1 MHFSLSL
8 LVLPTLVAF
17 AFAEPAPAP
26 APAPIPAS
34 YHQVN
39 ARDLRIR
46 AKYPEYFNKRTT
58 PSGGPICPTSRK
70 RSLPADATDVPPEQ
84 VLHAAEMAAFLIGGG
99 KFVSA
104 NGTYYF
110 DEHFMRK
117 HEKDAAKFKAGAPKS
132 WHDSLRD
139 KVTAAM
145 LDISLPVYKVWRNQW
160 NDPEAILYLA
170 PSTAL
175 RAKDLQALELALLED
190 PTFEEIYIEG
200 YRVTRRWMEAAVE
213 YAS

>member
-1 MHFSLSL
+1 MRFSLSL
-8 LVLPTLVAF
+8 LVLPALAAF

-26 APAPIPAS
+26 APAPVPAS
-34 YHQVN
+34 FNQVN
-39 ARDLRIR
+39 ARDLRVR
-46 AKYPEYFNKRTT
+46 AKYPEYFGKRTT
-58 PSGGPICPTSRK
+58 PSGAPCSSRK

-104 NGTYYF
+104 NGTTYF

-117 HEKDAAKFKAGAPKS
+117 HEKDVAKFKAGPPKS

-139 KVTAAM
+139 KVAAAM
-145 LDISLPVYKVWRNQW
+145 LDISLPVYKMWRNQW
-160 NDPEAILYLA
+160 KDPDAILYLG
-170 PSTAL
+170 PSTAV
-175 RAKDLQALELALLED
+175 RAKDLAALELALLED